1 MFQKAVI
8 VTGNYPPEG
17 GGPAKFAKTFSSWIS
32 PKVELVKVLSTTPK
46 SSQVFEYSNIEV
58 CLQSRKQNIF
68 FRFFSTAF
76 ILGKISQ
83 KNSMVIANGCFLETY
98 ISSLIFRF
106 NYAAKVPG
114 DIVWERA
121 RNNNSTS
128 LSMVEYQLVTL
139 PIKMRIFRF
148 LFSRSLMRA
157 DIVIVPSTG
166 LRKVCLGWGI
176 PKEKIVFIPN
186 SVDSQKFH
194 PNTDSAISFDVITV
208 SRLITIKR
216 IDEIIRVC
224 SKYNLSLL
232 VVGDGPEEG
241 NLRKYAQQ
249 SGGEVHFFGN
259 ASQEQLPDLY
269 LKSRYF
275 ILNSEFEAG
284 TPYALLEARACGLVC
299 IANKLTGCSDVISDG
314 VDGYLFDG
322 NSSDGLEQKLRQALS
337 EKGKYNEYSRLSRS
351 DSINRFSEDTV
362 YGQIYKLMNQ
372 GNA

>member
-1 MFQKAVI
+1 
-8 VTGNYPPEG
+8 
-17 GGPAKFAKTFSSWIS
+17 
-32 PKVELVKVLSTTPK
+32 
-46 SSQVFEYSNIEV
+46 
-58 CLQSRKQNIF
+58 
-68 FRFFSTAF
+68 
-76 ILGKISQ
+76 
-83 KNSMVIANGCFLETY
+83 MVIANGCFLETY

-121 RNNNSTS
+121 RSNNSTS

-157 DIVIVPSTG
+157 NVVIVPSTG

-176 PKEKIVFIPN
+176 PEEKIVFVPN
-186 SVDSQKFH
+186 SVDSLKFH
-194 PNTDSAISFDVITV
+194 PNTDSDKSFDVITV

-216 IDEIIRVC
+216 IDEIIRLC
-224 SKYNLSLL
+224 SKYDLSLL

-241 NLRKYAQQ
+241 NLREYAKQYR
-249 SGGEVHFFGN
+249 GEVHFFGS

-269 LKSRYF
+269 LKSKYF

-299 IANKLTGCSDVISDG
+299 IANKLTGCSDVINDD

-322 NSSDGLEQKLRQALS
+322 NSSDGLEQKLIQVLS
-337 EKGKYNEYSRLSRS
+337 EKDKYNEFSRLSRN
-351 DSINRFSEDTV
+351 DSINRFSEDEV
-362 YGQIYKLMNQ
+362 YGQIFKLINQ
-372 GNA
+372 GKA

>member
-1 MFQKAVI
+1 MHQRMCVYIKKLGGGPPLVCRDRHGLLE
-8 VTGNYPPEG
+8 TPEG

-32 PKVELVKVLSTTPK
+32 PKVESVKVLSTTPN
-46 SSQVFEYSNIEV
+46 SSQIFEYSNIEV
-58 CLQSRKQNIF
+58 YLQSRKKNIF
-68 FRFFSTAF
+68 FRFFSTVLK
-76 ILGKISQ
+76 LGKISS
-83 KNSMVIANGCFLETY
+83 KNSIIVSNGCFLETY

-121 RNNNSTS
+121 INNKSTS
-128 LSMVEYQLVTL
+128 LSMVEYQLATL
-139 PIKMRIFRF
+139 PIRMRILRF

-157 DIVIVPSTG
+157 DVVIVPSTVM
-166 LRKVCLGWGI
+166 RKVCLGWGI

-186 SVDSQKFH
+186 SVDSIKFR
-194 PNTDSAISFDVITV
+194 PRTKSVMSYDVITV

-216 IDEIIRVC
+216 IEEIIRVC
-224 SKYNLSLL
+224 RKYDLSLL
-232 VVGDGPEEG
+232 VVGDGPEDG
-241 NLRKYAQQ
+241 NLREYAKQ

-269 LKSRYF
+269 LKSKYF

-299 IANKLTGCSDVISDG
+299 VANKLTGCSDVISDG

-322 NSSDGLEQKLRQALS
+322 NSSNGLEKKLRQALS
-337 EKGKYNEYSRLSRS
+337 EKGKYNKFSRLLFLL
-351 DSINRFSEDTV
+351 SISS
-362 YGQIYKLMNQ
+362 
-372 GNA
+372 